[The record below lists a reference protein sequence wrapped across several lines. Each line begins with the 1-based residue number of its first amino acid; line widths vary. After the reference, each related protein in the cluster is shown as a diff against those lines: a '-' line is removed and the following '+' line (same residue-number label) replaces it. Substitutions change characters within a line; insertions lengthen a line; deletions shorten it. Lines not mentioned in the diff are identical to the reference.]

1 LRPTTKRTPT
11 RLPADN
17 IGTIHFLSDGE
28 PSDGTP
34 EQVLDL
40 ARGIHQK
47 FQTRIHTIS
56 IGEEPAT
63 GLDQPSLLQQ
73 IANACGGVFT
83 IPP

>member
-1 LRPTTKRTPT
+1 
-11 RLPADN
+11 
-17 IGTIHFLSDGE
+17 
-28 PSDGTP
+28 
-34 EQVLDL
+34 VLDL